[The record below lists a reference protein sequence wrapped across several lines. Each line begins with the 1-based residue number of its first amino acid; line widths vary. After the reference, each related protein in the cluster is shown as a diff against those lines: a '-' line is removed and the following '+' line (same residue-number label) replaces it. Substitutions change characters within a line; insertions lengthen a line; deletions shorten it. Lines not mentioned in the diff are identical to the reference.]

1 MEGNVVEIEFQVA
14 ISIIGE
20 AITSRGLVTIP
31 ETIIEAPGT
40 ASQGAT
46 TCTIGVAAYRVD
58 EAIAVDDLLSVIG
71 RTRVTCLGHDTS
83 SRAGSRAACETA
95 A

>member
-20 AITSRGLVTIP
+20 AITSRGLVAIP

-58 EAIAVDDLLSVIG
+58 KAIAVDDLLSVIG

>member
-1 MEGNVVEIEFQVA
+1 MEGDVVEIEFQVT

-20 AITSRGLVTIP
+20 AITSRGLVAIT
-31 ETIIEAPGT
+31 ETIVEAPGT
-40 ASQGAT
+40 ASQGTT

-58 EAIAVDDLLSVIG
+58 KAIAVNHLLSIIG
-71 RTRVTCLGHDTS
+71 RTRITCLGHDTS